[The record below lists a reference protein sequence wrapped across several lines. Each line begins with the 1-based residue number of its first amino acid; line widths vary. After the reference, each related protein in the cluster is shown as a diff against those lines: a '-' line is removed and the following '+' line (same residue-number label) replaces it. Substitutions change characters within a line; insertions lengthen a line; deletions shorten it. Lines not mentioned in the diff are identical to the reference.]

1 MEKIEVLRKSELFSR
16 LDDKQL
22 KEVAKMCAREVFEAG
37 QTLYKQD
44 KFVEKIFVIEEGLVA
59 IILEV
64 GPMAQRQVQSA
75 TDFEVVGWSAIIDPH
90 IATATVKALEKTSA
104 LSFKGEDLSDLCLTK
119 PEIGC
124 RVSRGLARVIA
135 KRLRQAYVQ
144 LLGVCGTEDR

>member
-1 MEKIEVLRKSELFSR
+1 MDKIEVLKRAELFNR
-16 LDDKQL
+16 LDEQQL
-22 KEVAKMCAREVFEAG
+22 KEVANMCTREVFEAG
-37 QTLYKQD
+37 QVLYKQD
-44 KFVEKIFVIEEGLVA
+44 KFLEKLYVIEEGLVA

-75 TDFEVVGWSAIIDPH
+75 SVYEVVGWSAVLEPH
-90 IATATVKALEKTSA
+90 IATATVKALEKTTA
-104 LSFKGEDLSDLCLTK
+104 LAFKGEDLADTCFVK

-144 LLGVCGTEDR
+144 LLGVCSDEE

>member
-1 MEKIEVLRKSELFSR
+1 MEKIDVLKKSELFGR
-16 LDDKQL
+16 LEDKHL
-22 KEVAKMCAREVFEAG
+22 KEVAKMCTREVFEAG
-37 QTLYKQD
+37 QVLHRQD
-44 KFVEKIFVIEEGLVA
+44 KFVEKVFVIEEGLVA

-75 TDFEVVGWSAIIDPH
+75 SDFEVVGWSAVIDPH
-90 IATATVKALEKTSA
+90 IATATVKALEKTIVLA
-104 LSFKGEDLSDLCLTK
+104 FKGEDLADLCFTK

-144 LLGVCGTEDR
+144 LLGVCSEEK

>member
-1 MEKIEVLRKSELFSR
+1 MEKVDVLKKSELFNR
-16 LDDKQL
+16 LEDKQI
-22 KEVAKMCAREVFEAG
+22 KEMAKLCTREVFEAG
-37 QTLYKQD
+37 QILHKQD
-44 KFVEKIFVIEEGLVA
+44 KFVDKIFVIEEGLVA

-75 TDFEVVGWSAIIDPH
+75 SDYEIVGWSAVIDPH
-90 IATATVKALEKTSA
+90 IATATVKALEKTTVLA
-104 LSFKGEDLSDLCLTK
+104 FKGEDLADLCFTK

-144 LLGVCGTEDR
+144 LLGVCGEDEK

>member
-1 MEKIEVLRKSELFSR
+1 MEKTEVLKKSELFNR
-16 LDDKQL
+16 LDEKQL
-22 KEVAKMCAREVFEAG
+22 NEIANMCEAEVFEAG

-44 KFVEKIFVIEEGLVA
+44 KFLEKIYVIQEGLVA

-75 TDFEVVGWSAIIDPH
+75 SVYEVVGWSAVLEPH
-90 IATATVKALEKTSA
+90 IATATVKALEKTTA
-104 LSFKGEDLSDLCLTK
+104 LSFKGEDLADLCFVK

-135 KRLRQAYVQ
+135 KRLRQAYIQ
-144 LLGVCGTEDR
+144 LLGVCSDEK